1 MVLIQLFVKVDE
13 HSALGEDPAKDP
25 NFREPEIDKLR
36 AQKDEDLERYRKD
49 MERRA
54 RQWADEFDQSVKM

>member
-1 MVLIQLFVKVDE
+1 M
-13 HSALGEDPAKDP
+13 GEDPAKDM

-49 MERRA
+49 IERRA
-54 RQWADEFDQSVKM
+54 RQWGDDFEQSMKY